1 MKRIEGALLVAILL
15 TVGGFAGAASFTH
28 VKDWTMANSPAGT
41 GEWFGWANAV
51 ISELIPM
58 AALLVIRQRR
68 RTGGSVGYPM
78 FLLVC
83 AAGLSLSAQ
92 LAVAKPGPSGWL
104 LSAVPALAFL
114 GLSKL
119 VLAGAPT
126 TTAAP
131 SAPAVPVT
139 SATVAGPAAP
149 STLAAPATSVTQAQ
163 SASTAQV
170 ASAIPMTSAGLTVSA
185 APTSPA
191 MPIAPVALVE
201 HSALARE
208 TPVQE
213 TPVMGPPE
221 QKAGPVP
228 TRPRPVLVPV
238 PATAFPTRPREAAL

>member
-28 VKDWTMANSPAGT
+28 VKDWTMANSPVGT

-83 AAGLSLSAQ
+83 AAGLALAAQ
-92 LAVAKPGPSGWL
+92 LAVAKPGLSGWL

-119 VLAGAPT
+119 VLAGAPVT
-126 TTAAP
+126 PAVP
-131 SAPAVPVT
+131 SPPAPAV
-139 SATVAGPAAP
+139 AP
-149 STLAAPATSVTQAQ
+149 TMPLIAPATHVAPAEQSEPAQ
-163 SASTAQV
+163 E
-170 ASAIPMTSAGLTVSA
+170 
-185 APTSPA
+185 APEEKSG
-191 MPIAPVALVE
+191 E
-201 HSALARE
+201 
-208 TPVQE
+208 
-213 TPVMGPPE
+213 
-221 QKAGPVP
+221 VP
-228 TRPRPVLVPV
+228 TRPRPGLVPV

>member
-1 MKRIEGALLVAILL
+1 MKASAERIEGLLLVAILL

-58 AALLVIRQRR
+58 AALLTIRQRR
-68 RTGGSVGYPM
+68 RAGGSVGYPM

-83 AAGLSLSAQ
+83 AAGLSLAAQ

-126 TTAAP
+126 VQPTAVVIPTP
-131 SAPAVPVT
+131 SAAERDRAGEPIQP
-139 SATVAGPAAP
+139 GPAKR
-149 STLAAPATSVTQAQ
+149 
-163 SASTAQV
+163 
-170 ASAIPMTSAGLTVSA
+170 AG
-185 APTSPA
+185 
-191 MPIAPVALVE
+191 
-201 HSALARE
+201 
-208 TPVQE
+208 
-213 TPVMGPPE
+213 
-221 QKAGPVP
+221 
-228 TRPRPVLVPV
+228 LVPV
-238 PATAFPTRPREAAL
+238 PAAAFPIRPREAAR

>member
-1 MKRIEGALLVAILL
+1 MKRIEGALLVVILL

-28 VKDWTMANSPAGT
+28 KDWTMANSPAGT

-131 SAPAVPVT
+131 SAPAVPATSVT
-139 SATVAGPAAP
+139 SSGLAAP
-149 STLAAPATSVTQAQ
+149 STLATPAASATSVVSANPATS
-163 SASTAQV
+163 TAP
-170 ASAIPMTSAGLTVSA
+170 AASA
-185 APTSPA
+185 APTVPA
-191 MPIAPVALVE
+191 MPIAPAPLAE
-201 HSALARE
+201 RSALARE
-208 TPVQE
+208 TPVL
-213 TPVMGPPE
+213 GPPD
-221 QKAGPVP
+221 QKAGEVP

>member
-1 MKRIEGALLVAILL
+1 VKPRAERVESLLLVAILL

-58 AALLVIRQRR
+58 AALLTIRQRR
-68 RTGGSVGYPM
+68 RTGSPVGYPM

-119 VLAGAPT
+119 VLAGAP
-126 TTAAP
+126 
-131 SAPAVPVT
+131 
-139 SATVAGPAAP
+139 ATPPAAAAAT
-149 STLAAPATSVTQAQ
+149 TLPTPA
-163 SASTAQV
+163 ASTT
-170 ASAIPMTSAGLTVSA
+170 P
-185 APTSPA
+185 PT
-191 MPIAPVALVE
+191 PVAVADPVE
-201 HSALARE
+201 
-208 TPVQE
+208 
-213 TPVMGPPE
+213 
-221 QKAGPVP
+221 P
-228 TRPRPVLVPV
+228 TRAALEEKPGEVTTRSRPGLVPV

>member
-1 MKRIEGALLVAILL
+1 MKRIEGPLLVAILL
-15 TVGGFAGAASFTH
+15 VVGGFAGAASFTH

-68 RTGGSVGYPM
+68 RTGGSVGCPM

-119 VLAGAPT
+119 VLAGAPAT
-126 TTAAP
+126 PPAAVTAQPPAST
-131 SAPAVPVT
+131 SAPAVPPV
-139 SATVAGPAAP
+139 VVPVP
-149 STLAAPATSVTQAQ
+149 
-163 SASTAQV
+163 
-170 ASAIPMTSAGLTVSA
+170 
-185 APTSPA
+185 
-191 MPIAPVALVE
+191 PVAAEPVR
-201 HSALARE
+201 ALPDE
-208 TPVQE
+208 
-213 TPVMGPPE
+213 
-221 QKAGPVP
+221 KAGKEP
-228 TRPRPVLVPV
+228 TPPRPGLVPV
-238 PATAFPTRPREAAL
+238 PVTAFPTRPREAAL

>member
-1 MKRIEGALLVAILL
+1 MKPRAERVESLLLVAILL

-68 RTGGSVGYPM
+68 RTGGPVGYPM

-104 LSAVPALAFL
+104 LSEVPALAFL

-119 VLAGAPT
+119 VLAGPPAP
-126 TTAAP
+126 P
-131 SAPAVPVT
+131 SAD
-139 SATVAGPAAP
+139 
-149 STLAAPATSVTQAQ
+149 
-163 SASTAQV
+163 TA
-170 ASAIPMTSAGLTVSA
+170 
-185 APTSPA
+185 TSPA
-191 MPIAPVALVE
+191 PTAP
-201 HSALARE
+201 
-208 TPVQE
+208 
-213 TPVMGPPE
+213 
-221 QKAGPVP
+221 AGPSEPLPAVAEESADEVP
-228 TRPRPVLVPV
+228 TRSRPALVPV

>member
-1 MKRIEGALLVAILL
+1 MKRVEGVLLVAILL
-15 TVGGFAGAASFTH
+15 IVGGFAGAASFTH

-119 VLAGAPT
+119 VLAGAPANP
-126 TTAAP
+126 AASATP
-131 SAPAVPVT
+131 VAPASAVPAAATSPAPTVPV
-139 SATVAGPAAP
+139 AQVMPFAP
-149 STLAAPATSVTQAQ
+149 STAPAT
-163 SASTAQV
+163 
-170 ASAIPMTSAGLTVSA
+170 PF
-185 APTSPA
+185 APDTLP
-191 MPIAPVALVE
+191 E
-201 HSALARE
+201 HSATRETPAQE

-213 TPVMGPPE
+213 PPN
-221 QKAGPVP
+221 QKAGGVP
-228 TRPRPVLVPV
+228 TRARPGLVPV

>member
-68 RTGGSVGYPM
+68 RTGGPVGYPM

-119 VLAGAPT
+119 VLA
-126 TTAAP
+126 
-131 SAPAVPVT
+131 PA
-139 SATVAGPAAP
+139 PAAP
-149 STLAAPATSVTQAQ
+149 AAT
-163 SASTAQV
+163 
-170 ASAIPMTSAGLTVSA
+170 
-185 APTSPA
+185 
-191 MPIAPVALVE
+191 
-201 HSALARE
+201 
-208 TPVQE
+208 
-213 TPVMGPPE
+213 
-221 QKAGPVP
+221 
-228 TRPRPVLVPV
+228 VPV
-238 PATAFPTRPREAAL
+238 PATSATTVPAAPALAVPTAPATTVSAPAASATAVPSSARSETAVPTPTVPVAPVPVSSPVTDPVPREAERSGLVPVPVTAFATRPREAAL